1 MTHSQQACL
10 ELTMIS
16 GAERTRPARALATP
30 PLQLSRARYD
40 NPTVPAELHLTL
52 THLGGVLAGDRY
64 HIDIAMGTAAQAML
78 LPAAAT
84 QIYTMPMGT
93 AEQHSQLRTAPGAQ
107 LYWQTAPQIL
117 FSEAHYQQTTQIA
130 LAPRARVLL
139 SDILVAG
146 RLAHGEAWQFAHY
159 SSRTE
164 IYDLDG
170 QLLGGDRIVL
180 EPQRRSPVRCGVM
193 GRYPI
198 LGTLWLLGDTFDAEH
213 IARQINADERA
224 ISAAVLPTRC
234 GLVVRLL
241 GEHLAATQQALHALA
256 VTFARRTPG

>member
-1 MTHSQQACL
+1 MMRSQHARL
-10 ELTMIS
+10 ELALMA

-40 NPTVPAELHLTL
+40 NPAEPTELYLTL

-64 HIDIAMGTAAQAML
+64 HIDIAMGPAAQAVL

-84 QIYTMPMGT
+84 QIYTMPTGT
-93 AEQHSQLRTAPGAQ
+93 AEQHSQLRTAPNAQ

-117 FSEAHYQQTTQIA
+117 FSGANYRQSMRIA
-130 LAPRARVLL
+130 LAPGARVLL

-146 RLAHGEAWQFAHY
+146 RLAHGEAWQCAHY

-170 QLLGGDRIVL
+170 QLLAGDRIVL

-193 GRYPI
+193 GRYTI

-213 IARQINADERA
+213 IARRISTEDRP
-224 ISAAVLPTRC
+224 ISAAVLPANC
-234 GLVVRLL
+234 GLVIRLL
-241 GEHLAATQQALHALA
+241 GWQLTATQQAIHAIAL
-256 VTFARRTPG
+256 TYARGTPD